1 MNRPIRVLHV
11 IPSLARTGGVAR
23 FVYTMARNH
32 DESRVHYD
40 FLHHD
45 THNGKLLNELTYE
58 PELEAMGAKVF
69 YAEKAGL
76 DFGRFVKDVDSFF
89 DRHGCDYDVVHCHM
103 PNAAFCVLRDAKR
116 CGVPVRVLHSHLN
129 NSSDVFWHRVRNAP
143 LIALGKR
150 YLTDRLACGEDAGK
164 YLFGSMPFRII
175 RNGIDLEEYRYRKDV
190 SLELRNILGIPDGAF
205 VIGCVGRVCEQKNY
219 TFAVNVLEKVLEDC
233 PNARLVIVGD
243 GPDKCALEEYITGR
257 GLDGSVMLL
266 GVRDDVNALYSVFDL
281 LLMPSLYEGLP
292 FTGIEAQAAGLPCVY
307 STGVPR
313 QSDISGTG
321 TFIPLSEGAASWAGT
336 VVQKVSQSRL
346 TGNTEVMEE
355 TGYSA
360 LRCAEE
366 LMAFYEEAIRRGR
379 RQA

>member
-1 MNRPIRVLHV
+1 
-11 IPSLARTGGVAR
+11 
-23 FVYTMARNH
+23 
-32 DESRVHYD
+32 
-40 FLHHD
+40 
-45 THNGKLLNELTYE
+45 
-58 PELEAMGAKVF
+58 
-69 YAEKAGL
+69 
-76 DFGRFVKDVDSFF
+76 
-89 DRHGCDYDVVHCHM
+89 
-103 PNAAFCVLRDAKR
+103 
-116 CGVPVRVLHSHLN
+116 
-129 NSSDVFWHRVRNAP
+129 
-143 LIALGKR
+143 
-150 YLTDRLACGEDAGK
+150 
-164 YLFGSMPFRII
+164 MPFRII

-190 SLELRNILGIPDGAF
+190 SLELRNILGIPDSAF

-219 TFAVNVLEKVLEDC
+219 TFAVNVLEKVLEDY

-243 GPDKCALEEYITGR
+243 GPDKCALEEYITGK
-257 GLDGSVMLL
+257 GLDRSVMLL

-292 FTGIEAQAAGLPCVY
+292 FTGIEAQAAGLPCIY

-355 TGYSA
+355 KGYSA

-379 RQA
+379 R